1 LTARTLLYLTP
12 AVVLAA
18 CLAMVVLIV
27 ATKVAR
33 TRRERRTAALVA
45 PYRIDLLA
53 VSAGEDDDGS
63 HRARLV
69 GADGP
74 SREALDGTMTTLLGK
89 VRGAPADHLAEVLH
103 AHGAI
108 DRAMEELEHRSS
120 VRRARAAHLL
130 GLCHI
135 HRALSGLA
143 AALGDPT
150 PEVRA
155 SAAHAL
161 GLIGNPAVAR
171 RVLDAVGT
179 SRPIPAGAA
188 ADALE
193 GMGTGI
199 SEALLDALHDPSPTV
214 RTVAAQVSGE
224 GSFTRSTPR
233 LRELLTHDP
242 DLTVR
247 EAVAGALAHL
257 GRAEDVEVLARHTG
271 NEQPTPLRRTCV
283 TALGELG
290 EPSAAP
296 HLVALLDDTDPRL
309 AELAATALLCLG
321 ALGREALGDRQGSAA
336 ETARVL
342 AQLQRGER
350 SPA

>member
-1 LTARTLLYLTP
+1 MTARTLLVLTP

-18 CLAMVVLIV
+18 CLALVLVIV
-27 ATKVAR
+27 GTKVAR

-53 VSAGEDDDGS
+53 VSAGEDEDGS
-63 HRARLV
+63 HRARLT
-69 GADGP
+69 AAAGP
-74 SREALDGTMTTLLGK
+74 SHEAVDDAMTQLLGK
-89 VRGAPADHLAEVLH
+89 VRGAPADQLADVLH

-108 DRAMEELEHRSS
+108 DRAVDDLEHRSS
-120 VRRARAAHLL
+120 VRRARAAQLL

-135 HRALSGLA
+135 HRALTGLA
-143 AALGDPT
+143 AALADPT

-179 SRPIPAGAA
+179 PRPIPAGAA

-199 SEALLDALHDPSPTV
+199 SEALRDALHDPSPTV
-214 RTVAAQVSGE
+214 RTVAAHVSGE
-224 GSFTRSTPR
+224 GAFTRSTPR
-233 LRELLTHDP
+233 LRDLLTRDP

-247 EAVAGALAHL
+247 VTAAAALAHL
-257 GRAEDVEVLARHTG
+257 GRAEDVEVLTRHTARD
-271 NEQPTPLRRTCV
+271 QPTPLRRTCV

-290 EPSAAP
+290 EPSAAA
-296 HLVALLDDTDPRL
+296 HLATLLDDDDPRL

-321 ALGREALGDRQGSAA
+321 AVGRDALGDRSGPAA

-342 AQLQRGER
+342 ARLQGRQR
-350 SPA
+350 STA

>member
-1 LTARTLLYLTP
+1 
-12 AVVLAA
+12 
-18 CLAMVVLIV
+18 M
-27 ATKVAR
+27 
-33 TRRERRTAALVA
+33 TR
-45 PYRIDLLA
+45 
-53 VSAGEDDDGS
+53 
-63 HRARLV
+63 
-69 GADGP
+69 
-74 SREALDGTMTTLLGK
+74 LLGK
-89 VRGAPADHLAEVLH
+89 VRGTPADHLADVLQ

-108 DRAMEELEHRSS
+108 ERAMDDLEHRSS
-120 VRRARAAHLL
+120 VRRARAAQLL

-135 HRALSGLA
+135 QGALTGLA

-161 GLIGNPAVAR
+161 GLIGSPTVAR
-171 RVLDAVGT
+171 RVLEAVGT
-179 SRPIPAGAA
+179 SNPIPAGAA

-199 SEALLDALHDPSPTV
+199 SEALRDALHDPSPTV

-224 GSFTRSTPR
+224 GAFTRSTPR
-233 LRELLTHDP
+233 LRELLSHDP

-247 EAVAGALAHL
+247 ETVAEALAHL
-257 GRAEDVEVLARHTG
+257 GRAEDVEVLARHTAG
-271 NEQPTPLRRTCV
+271 DQPTPLRRACV

-296 HLVALLDDTDPRL
+296 HLSALLDDADPRL

-321 ALGREALGDRQGSAA
+321 TVGREALGDRQGPAA
-336 ETARVL
+336 DTARIL
-342 AQLQRGER
+342 AELRTAQAGT
-350 SPA
+350 A